1 MKKALIILSTFLVS
15 QYYCAEAQI
24 NIDSCQAKARINY
37 PLIKQYGLIEQ
48 TESYSLSN
56 AGKGYLPQVS
66 LSAKAT
72 YQSDVTKIPITL
84 PGIKI
89 EGLSKEQY
97 QAVAEVNQSVWDG
110 GMISSQKKITRA
122 STEVDRQKTEV
133 DLYALKDRVN
143 QLYFGILSLNAQ
155 LVQND
160 LLQKELQTNY
170 DKFTAYM
177 QSGIANQSDLD
188 VIKVEQLKTSQR
200 RVELEATRKAYKEM
214 LEAMT
219 GESIPDAGSLTIP
232 GSKSLIVNTS
242 QNNRP
247 ELKLFD
253 AQDKLFDSQTDL
265 IKAGNMPKISLFVQG
280 GLGNPGLN
288 MLKNELSTF
297 YIGGA
302 RLVWNFGNFYTRQNN
317 LRQIELNK
325 QSVDVQKETF
335 LYNNNLKVVQQGD
348 EIEKIREQIA
358 GDDEIIA
365 LRGSIKVATEVKVKN
380 GTQSVTDLVQQINSE
395 SQAVQNK
402 SLHEIQLVMAIYN
415 LKTTVNNY

>member
-1 MKKALIILSTFLVS
+1 
-15 QYYCAEAQI
+15 
-24 NIDSCQAKARINY
+24 
-37 PLIKQYGLIEQ
+37 
-48 TESYSLSN
+48 
-56 AGKGYLPQVS
+56 LPQFS

-72 YQSDVTKIPITL
+72 YQSDVTKLPISL

-89 EGLSKEQY
+89 EGLNKEQY
-97 QAVAEVNQSVWDG
+97 QAVAEVDQTLWDG
-110 GMISSQKKITRA
+110 GMISSQKKITQA
-122 STEVDRQKTEV
+122 STEIDRQKTEV

-160 LLQKELQTNY
+160 LLLKELQTDY
-170 DKFTAYM
+170 DKFTAYI

-188 VIKVEQLKTSQR
+188 VIKVEQLKTRQHR
-200 RVELEATRKAYKEM
+200 TELLSARKAYKEM
-214 LEAMT
+214 LEAMI
-219 GESIPDAGSLTIP
+219 GSSIPDAGSLQRPDAKTLVIN
-232 GSKSLIVNTS
+232 SAQS
-242 QNNRP
+242 NRP
-247 ELKLFD
+247 ELKLFE
-253 AQDKLFDSQTDL
+253 AQNKLYDSQTDL

-335 LYNNNLKVVQQGD
+335 LYNNNLKIMQQED

-380 GTQSVTDLVQQINSE
+380 GTQSVTDLVQQINAE
-395 SQAVQNK
+395 SQAAQNK

>member
-1 MKKALIILSTFLVS
+1 MEKALIILFTFLVS
-15 QYYCAEAQI
+15 QNFSAEAQI
-24 NIDSCQAKARINY
+24 NIDTCQAKARTNY

-66 LSAKAT
+66 LTAKAT
-72 YQSDVTKIPITL
+72 YQSDVTKIPITI
-84 PGIKI
+84 PGVKI

-97 QAVAEVNQSVWDG
+97 QAVAEVDQTVWDG
-110 GMISSQKKITRA
+110 GMISSQKKITKA

-133 DLYALKDRVN
+133 DLYALKDRIN

-188 VIKVEQLKTSQR
+188 VIKVEQLKTRQR

-219 GESIPDAGSLTIP
+219 GEGIPDAGSLTIP
-232 GSKSLIVNTS
+232 DLKTLIVKTS

-247 ELKLFD
+247 ELKLYE
-253 AQDKLFDSQTDL
+253 AQDKLFDSQTNQ

-288 MLKNELSTF
+288 MLKNELSTY

-302 RLVWNFGNFYTRQNN
+302 RLVWNFGNFYTRKNN
-317 LRQIELNK
+317 LRQVEINR
-325 QSVDVQKETF
+325 QSVGVQKETF
-335 LYNNNLKVVQQGD
+335 LYNNNLKVMQQND
-348 EIEKIREQIA
+348 EIEKIREQLS

-365 LRGSIKVATEVKVKN
+365 LRGSIKTATEAKVKN
-380 GTQSVTDLVQQINSE
+380 GTQSVTDLVQQINAE
-395 SQAVQNK
+395 SQAIQDK
-402 SLHEIQLVMAIYN
+402 SLHEIQLVMAVYN